1 VPPSRQ
7 RRRALAIPLPARQYA
22 AIGLVASDMDVQNL
36 SPARIVAHG
45 GFIPPCLPIRY
56 VPRVNNVNFALSVGT
71 VVPTS
76 VRVVD
81 VVPGVG

>member
-1 VPPSRQ
+1 
-7 RRRALAIPLPARQYA
+7 
-22 AIGLVASDMDVQNL
+22 VQNL

-45 GFIPPCLPIRY
+45 GFIPACLPILNL
-56 VPRVNNVNFALSVGT
+56 PRVNNVNFAVSVGT

-81 VVPGVG
+81 VVPALVEINPNLSSKATLG